1 MFTGIVIDVGT
12 IKSVKKGKKEIE
24 MTIYTEKIVSIKE
37 GMSISCA
44 GICLTVVNYENY
56 ENGYLFSVY
65 ISNETLSK
73 TTLANYEVEDQ
84 INLEKSLAL
93 GDEMDGHIVQGHV
106 DGVAEIIKIKQDGE
120 SSRFT
125 FRVTSDLI
133 KFIAPKGSVAVD
145 GTSLTVNNVDG
156 DKFDVNLIPY
166 TLDHT
171 TWKNNR
177 KGDRVNIEVD
187 ILSRYVL
194 NNRVGQEKF
203 DRNDNKK
210 NTDY

>member
-1 MFTGIVIDVGT
+1 
-12 IKSVKKGKKEIE
+12 
-24 MTIYTEKIVSIKE
+24 
-37 GMSISCA
+37 
-44 GICLTVVNYENY
+44 
-56 ENGYLFSVY
+56 
-65 ISNETLSK
+65 
-73 TTLANYEVEDQ
+73 
-84 INLEKSLAL
+84 
-93 GDEMDGHIVQGHV
+93 MDGHIVQGHV
-106 DGVAEIIKIKQDGE
+106 DGVAEVVKIEQDGE

-125 FRVTSDLI
+125 FRVKSDLI
-133 KFIAPKGSVAVD
+133 KYIAPKGSVAID

-194 NNRVGQEKF
+194 NDKSETREIWQK
-203 DRNDNKK
+203 
-210 NTDY
+210 

>member
-1 MFTGIVIDVGT
+1 MFTGIVIDVGI
-12 IKSVKKGKKEIE
+12 IKSLKKSKNEIE
-24 MTIYTEKIVSIKE
+24 MTIYTEKLTSLRE

-44 GICLTVVNYENY
+44 GICLTVVNFKNF
-56 ENGYLFSVY
+56 ENGNLFNVFV
-65 ISNETLSK
+65 SNETLSK
-73 TTLANYEVEDQ
+73 TTLGNYNQGDK

-106 DGVAEIIKIKQDGE
+106 DGVAEITKIEQDGE

-125 FRVTSDLI
+125 FKIEPNLA
-133 KFIAPKGSVAVD
+133 KFIAPKGSVALD

-156 DKFDVNLIPY
+156 TRFDVNLIPY

-171 TWKNNR
+171 TWKYNH
-177 KGDRVNIEVD
+177 KGDSVNIEVD

-194 NNRVGQEKF
+194 NN
-203 DRNDNKK
+203 K
-210 NTDY
+210 N

>member
-1 MFTGIVIDVGT
+1 MFTGIIIDVGT

-24 MTIYTEKIVSIKE
+24 MAIYTEKISSLKE

-56 ENGYLFSVY
+56 ENGYLFNVY

-73 TTLANYEVEDQ
+73 TTLANYEVGDQ

-106 DGVAEIIKIKQDGE
+106 DGVAEIIKIEQDGE

-125 FRVTSDLI
+125 FKVKLALI
-133 KFIAPKGSVAVD
+133 KYIAPKGSVAMD

-194 NNRVGQEKF
+194 NDMSERKEIWQK
-203 DRNDNKK
+203 
-210 NTDY
+210 

>member
-12 IKSVKKGKKEIE
+12 IKTLKKGLNEIE
-24 MTIYTEKIVSIKE
+24 MTIHTEKITSLKE
-37 GMSISCA
+37 GMSIACA
-44 GICLTVVNYENY
+44 GICLTVVNFENY
-56 ENGYLFSVY
+56 QNGYLFNVFV
-65 ISNETLSK
+65 SNETLSK
-73 TTLANYEVEDQ
+73 TTLSDYKVGDQ

-106 DGVAEIIKIKQDGE
+106 DGVAKITKIEQDGK

-125 FRVTSDLI
+125 FRIEPNLT
-133 KFIAPKGSVAVD
+133 KFIAPKGSVALD
-145 GTSLTVNNVDG
+145 GTSLTINNVDG

-171 TWKNNR
+171 TWKNNH
-177 KGDRVNIEVD
+177 KGDSVNIEVD

-194 NNRVGQEKF
+194 NDKS
-203 DRNDNKK
+203 
-210 NTDY
+210 

>member
-12 IKSVKKGKKEIE
+12 IKRVKKGKKEIE
-24 MTIYTEKIVSIKE
+24 MTIYTDKIVSLKE

-44 GICLTVVNYENY
+44 GICLTVVSYENY
-56 ENGYLFSVY
+56 ENGYLFNVY

-73 TTLANYEVEDQ
+73 TTLANYEVGDQ

-106 DGVAEIIKIKQDGE
+106 DGVAEIIKIERDGE
-120 SSRFT
+120 SSRFS
-125 FRVTSDLI
+125 FRVGADLI
-133 KFIAPKGSVAVD
+133 KFIAPKGSVALD

-156 DKFDVNLIPY
+156 DKFDINLIPF

-177 KGDRVNIEVD
+177 KGDKVNIEVD
-187 ILSRYVL
+187 VLARYVL
-194 NNRVGQEKF
+194 NGKSKAKE
-203 DRNDNKK
+203 
-210 NTDY
+210 TW